1 MRNSARNLQRSAV
14 SMLYN
19 CGSET
24 DVEIRGCCRLK
35 VGMDLPT
42 SWMTIFLSAL
52 CLRSAKT
59 TCYRNSQCFYFIFQI
74 FFFRQMIKPVEINKR
89 CLCVS
94 PANYRSATSFI
105 RMFMT
110 AFLSLSIGKF
120 WLSFEWSSFSTFL
133 LHPTGG
139 HGTLLTL
146 RRGEHTR
153 KVRLYTS
160 LRTLWWSLRHVDFPM
175 MFYFT
180 ALVFPAAQITLK
192 FMSLI

>member
-1 MRNSARNLQRSAV
+1 MH
-14 SMLYN
+14 
-19 CGSET
+19 
-24 DVEIRGCCRLK
+24 
-35 VGMDLPT
+35 LPT
-42 SWMTIFLSAL
+42 CWMTTFLSAL

-120 WLSFEWSSFSTFL
+120 WLTFEWSSFSIPTFYYIPRVGSAL
-133 LHPTGG
+133 FLDWEEGNHTGKVWLH
-139 HGTLLTL
+139 
-146 RRGEHTR
+146 
-153 KVRLYTS
+153 TS
-160 LRTLWWSLRHVDFPM
+160 LRTLRWSLRHVDFPT

-180 ALVFPAAQITLK
+180 TLVFPAAPITLK
-192 FMSLI
+192 FMSLTQSFTMCLFY